1 MNDFQALLSPLN
13 RQKLNKTECNAV
25 IMMKGQIGDL
35 FINIIK
41 GSCDP
46 TRECRCE

>member
-25 IMMKGQIGDL
+25 IMMKGQIFCTNIIGDL
-35 FINIIK
+35 FINIIL
-41 GSCDP
+41 
-46 TRECRCE
+46 